1 MKIYDLV
8 KLILTE
14 QKETRSNDK
23 KLMLEVWSRQN
34 VIYRANGHFA
44 IDMQLFITK
53 ATPAE
58 SITRARRKIQELH
71 KDLRAVESVEEK
83 RREKQKQKGTFVYR
97 EETLF

>member
-1 MKIYDLV
+1 MKTYDLI

-14 QKETRSNDK
+14 KPETRSNDK

-34 VIYRANGHFA
+34 VIYRSNQQFA
-44 IDMQLFITK
+44 INTQLFITK
-53 ATPAE
+53 AAPAE

-71 KDLRAVESVEEK
+71 KHLRAVASVEEK
-83 RREKQKQKGTFVYR
+83 RREKQNQKGTFVYR